1 MILFKLEVQLL
12 NQKKMKYLLILAL
25 SIFSFSFSQSE
36 NLKVDDIYVKN
47 IKKIANHNKVKK
59 AFKYI
64 IDVEDKTN
72 KNLIELTEIE
82 APPFKEQKRAKEFSE
97 RLKLAGIE
105 KVWIDSIGNVIGFLE
120 GSIGNKNI
128 AIDAHLDT
136 VFPEGTDVKVQIKN
150 DTLFAPGIGD
160 DTRGLAMILTI
171 AETIVN
177 SEIKP
182 VDNILFIGTVGE
194 EGLGDLRGVRYLFK
208 NNEPKIDSWI
218 AIDGG
223 SIGRVNNQALGSYRY
238 EVIFDGPGGHS
249 WGAFGLVNPHHAL
262 GAGIKN
268 FVEKADIYTDNGPKT
283 SYNVGII
290 SGGTSINSIPFK
302 SSMQIDIR
310 SIDPNRLNDMEEIL
324 FNSMNKALDEQNAI
338 KRSGP
343 DLKLTINKIG
353 NRPSGKVDESVPLIQ
368 KTIAATQYMGVEPRL
383 TIGST
388 DSNIPISLGL
398 PAVTI
403 GRGGEGG
410 GAHSL
415 DEWWL
420 NKDGYKS
427 IQLALLILLSES
439 GIN

>member
-1 MILFKLEVQLL
+1 
-12 NQKKMKYLLILAL
+12 MKYLLILAL

-47 IKKIANHNKVKK
+47 IKKIANNNKVKK

-82 APPFKEQKRAKEFSE
+82 APPFKEEKRAKEFSE

>member
-1 MILFKLEVQLL
+1 M
-12 NQKKMKYLLILAL
+12 NKYLKSILAIF
-25 SIFSFSFSQSE
+25 IFSFSFSQTD
-36 NLKVDDIYVKN
+36 NLIVDKSYTKDIEKLSRN
-47 IKKIANHNKVKK
+47 TKVKK
-59 AFKYI
+59 AFEYI
-64 IDVEDKTN
+64 VDIEEKTN
-72 KNLIELTEIE
+72 RNLIELTEIE
-82 APPFKEQKRAKEFSE
+82 APPFKEMKRAEEFAE
-97 RLKLAGIE
+97 RLRLAGLE
-105 KVWIDSIGNVIGFLE
+105 NVWIDSIGNVLGFLK
-120 GSIGNKNI
+120 GSIGDKNI
-128 AIDAHLDT
+128 ALDAHIDT
-136 VFPEGTDVKVQIKN
+136 VFPEGTDVKVRVKN
-150 DTLFAPGIGD
+150 DTLFAPGIAD

-171 AETIVN
+171 AE
-177 SEIKP
+177 SIKKQ
-182 VDNILFIGTVGE
+182 NIEPINNIIFIGTVGE

-208 NNEPKIDSWI
+208 NNNPKIDTWI

-238 EVIFDGPGGHS
+238 EVVFEGPGGHS

-262 GAGIKN
+262 GSGIRD
-268 FVEKADIYTDNGPKT
+268 FVQKADIYTSTGPKT

-310 SIDPNRLNDMEEIL
+310 SIEPNRLDDMEEIL
-324 FNSMNKALDEQNAI
+324 FNSMQKATNEQNEI

-343 DLKLTINKIG
+343 DLRLAINKIG

-368 KTIAATQYMGVEPRL
+368 RTIAATQHMGVEPRL

-388 DSNIPISLGL
+388 NSNIPISLGV

-403 GRGGEGG
+403 GRGGDGG
-410 GAHSL
+410 KAHSL
-415 DEWWL
+415 DEWWI

>member
-1 MILFKLEVQLL
+1 MRKFL
-12 NQKKMKYLLILAL
+12 LLILAL
-25 SIFSFSFSQSE
+25 AVFNFSFSQSE

-47 IKKIANHNKVKK
+47 IKKIANNNKVKK

-64 IDVEDKTN
+64 LDVEEKTN
-72 KNLIELTEIE
+72 TNLIELTEIE
-82 APPFKEQKRAKEFSE
+82 APPFKEEKRAKEFSE

-105 KVWIDSIGNVIGFLE
+105 KVWIDSIGNVIGLLE

-136 VFPEGTDVKVQIKN
+136 VFPEGTDVQVRVKN

-171 AETIVN
+171 AETIVK

-268 FVEKADIYTDNGPKT
+268 FVEKADIYTDSGPKT

-324 FNSMNKALDEQNAI
+324 YNSMNEALDEQNAI

-368 KTIAATQYMGVEPRL
+368 KTIAATQYMGIEPRL

>member
-1 MILFKLEVQLL
+1 
-12 NQKKMKYLLILAL
+12 MKYLLILAL

-47 IKKIANHNKVKK
+47 IKKIANNNKVKK

-82 APPFKEQKRAKEFSE
+82 APPFKEEKRAKEFSE

-324 FNSMNKALDEQNAI
+324 YNSMNVALDEQNAI

-420 NKDGYKS
+420 NKDGYRS

>member
-1 MILFKLEVQLL
+1 MRKFF
-12 NQKKMKYLLILAL
+12 LLIFAL
-25 SIFSFSFSQSE
+25 TVFNFSFSQSS
-36 NLKVDDIYVKN
+36 NLKVDDTYVKN
-47 IKKIANHNKVKK
+47 IKKIANNNKVKK

-64 IDVEDKTN
+64 LVVEDKTN

-82 APPFKEQKRAKEFSE
+82 APPFKEEKRAMEFSE

-136 VFPEGTDVKVQIKN
+136 VFPEGTDVQVRIKN

-171 AETIVN
+171 AETIIK
-177 SEIKP
+177 SDIKP

-238 EVIFDGPGGHS
+238 EVVFDGPGGHS

-403 GRGGEGG
+403 GRGGVGG

>member
-1 MILFKLEVQLL
+1 MRKSI
-12 NQKKMKYLLILAL
+12 LLILAL
-25 SIFSFSFSQSE
+25 TVYSFSFSQSE

-47 IKKIANHNKVKK
+47 IKEIANNNKVKK

-64 IDVEDKTN
+64 LDVEEKTN

-82 APPFKEQKRAKEFSE
+82 APPFKEEKRAKEFSE
-97 RLKLAGIE
+97 RLKLAGID
-105 KVWIDSIGNVIGFLE
+105 KVWIDSIGNVIGLLE

-136 VFPEGTDVKVQIKN
+136 VFPEGTDVQVRVKN

-160 DTRGLAMILTI
+160 DTRGLAMVLTI
-171 AETIVN
+171 AETIVKN
-177 SEIKP
+177 EIKP

-238 EVIFDGPGGHS
+238 EVVFDGPGGHS

-268 FVEKADIYTDNGPKT
+268 FVEKADIYTDSGPKT

-368 KTIAATQYMGVEPRL
+368 KTIAATQYMGIEPRL

>member
-1 MILFKLEVQLL
+1 MRKFL
-12 NQKKMKYLLILAL
+12 LLILAL
-25 SIFSFSFSQSE
+25 AVFNFSFSQSE

-47 IKKIANHNKVKK
+47 IKEIANNNKVKK

-64 IDVEDKTN
+64 LDVEEKTN

-82 APPFKEQKRAKEFSE
+82 APPFKEEKRAKEFSE

-105 KVWIDSIGNVIGFLE
+105 KVWIDSIGNVIGLLE

-136 VFPEGTDVKVQIKN
+136 VFPEGTDVQVRVKN

-171 AETIVN
+171 AETIVK

-268 FVEKADIYTDNGPKT
+268 FVEKADIYTDSGPKT

-368 KTIAATQYMGVEPRL
+368 KTIAATQYMGIEPRL

-420 NKDGYKS
+420 NKDGYRS

>member
-1 MILFKLEVQLL
+1 MS
-12 NQKKMKYLLILAL
+12 ILAL
-25 SIFSFSFSQSE
+25 TVYSFSFSQSE

-47 IKKIANHNKVKK
+47 IKEIANNNKVKK

-64 IDVEDKTN
+64 LDVEEKTI

-82 APPFKEQKRAKEFSE
+82 APPFKEEKRAKEFSE

-105 KVWIDSIGNVIGFLE
+105 KVWIDSIGNVIGLLA

-136 VFPEGTDVKVQIKN
+136 VFPEGTDVQVRVKN

-160 DTRGLAMILTI
+160 DTRGLAMVLTI
-171 AETIVN
+171 AETIVKN
-177 SEIKP
+177 EIKP

-238 EVIFDGPGGHS
+238 EVVFDGPGGHS

-268 FVEKADIYTDNGPKT
+268 FVEKADIYTDSGPKT

-368 KTIAATQYMGVEPRL
+368 KTIAATQYMGIEPRL

-420 NKDGYKS
+420 NKDGYRS